1 MAPPP
6 RHLPRAHVQCAGAAS
21 AATRRTGKWVS
32 GAAQPS
38 PARYLA
44 PSSGSPP
51 RLARSASE
59 RGGIAQDSNVMPLR
73 HARNSE
79 DGVRG
84 GSKKN
89 QQAQLT
95 DSGTKQYS
103 TVSFHLVYCSNRVN
117 TTARHTHTQRH

>member
-1 MAPPP
+1 
-6 RHLPRAHVQCAGAAS
+6 
-21 AATRRTGKWVS
+21 
-32 GAAQPS
+32 
-38 PARYLA
+38 
-44 PSSGSPP
+44 
-51 RLARSASE
+51 
-59 RGGIAQDSNVMPLR
+59 MPLR

-103 TVSFHLVYCSNRVN
+103 TVSYHLVYCSNRVN
-117 TTARHTHTQRH
+117 TTARHTHTASLISKAVEESRFNFDPEGPTERCDVFGAEYRREKKTDYFKTEPKPLSLSEAPNTFPQRG